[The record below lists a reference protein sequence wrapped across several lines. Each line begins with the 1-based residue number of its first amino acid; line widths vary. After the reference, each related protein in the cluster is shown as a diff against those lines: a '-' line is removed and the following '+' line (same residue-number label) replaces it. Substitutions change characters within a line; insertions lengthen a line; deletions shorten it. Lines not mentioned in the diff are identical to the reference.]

1 MNIAHYDPIE
11 FVVLSVVFALVIAC
25 WIIYTRRL
33 KTPAN
38 VGKDAG
44 IAMAMQER
52 ERTHKSGHTH

>member
-11 FVVLSVVFALVIAC
+11 FVVLSVVFALVIT
-25 WIIYTRRL
+25 WWVTYTRRL

-52 ERTHKSGHTH
+52 EHAHKTGGRS

>member
-1 MNIAHYDPIE
+1 MNMAHYDPIE
-11 FVVLSVVFALVIAC
+11 FVILSVVFALVVAW

-44 IAMAMQER
+44 IAMAMHER
-52 ERTHKSGHTH
+52 EQAHKSGHAH